1 MTERKNISNN
11 LGQDKKTQK
20 GLLAALGAYG
30 VWGFFPLMFRLLDG
44 VGAPTIVAHR
54 VIWSL
59 VFVGFILKAQGRMGE
74 VSAALKD
81 RRVLF
86 IIFLSALLLALNW
99 LVFIWAV
106 ENDKVLDVSLGY
118 FINPLVNVALG
129 MVFLGEKQNRW
140 QWLAI
145 NVAIVAMIIQA
156 IGLGSFP
163 LVALTL
169 AISFGIYGYL
179 RKTVSVGSAPGLFIE
194 TLLMLPFAIIY
205 LAYIVYSFGYGAHA
219 DPLKMT
225 YLVLTGPLTAGALLM
240 FAFAARRLR
249 LTTIGMF
256 QYISPSMHF
265 LTAVY
270 IFGEELNSLRLF
282 SFALVWISLA
292 IFSINS
298 LKLAKK
304 TQSQSS

>member
-1 MTERKNISNN
+1 LTEHKNISNN
-11 LGQDKKTQK
+11 LGQDKETQK

-59 VFVGFILKAQGRMGE
+59 VFVGIILKVQGRMGE

-81 RRVLF
+81 RRVLI
-86 IIFLSALLLALNW
+86 IIFLSAILLAINW

-145 NVAIVAMIIQA
+145 SVAIVAMIVQTIA
-156 IGLGSFP
+156 LGSFP

-205 LAYIVYSFGYGAHA
+205 LVYIIYSFGYGPHA

-256 QYISPSMHF
+256 QYLSPSMHF

-282 SFALVWISLA
+282 SFVLVWISLA
-292 IFSINS
+292 IFSFNS
-298 LKLAKK
+298 LRIIKLNKIE
-304 TQSQSS
+304 

>member
-1 MTERKNISNN
+1 MTEHKNISNN
-11 LGQDKKTQK
+11 LGQDKETQK

-59 VFVGFILKAQGRMGE
+59 VFVGIILKVQGRMGE

-81 RRVLF
+81 RRVLI
-86 IIFLSALLLALNW
+86 IIFLSAILLAINW

-129 MVFLGEKQNRW
+129 MVFLGEKQNNW

-145 NVAIVAMIIQA
+145 SVAIVAMIVQTIA
-156 IGLGSFP
+156 LGSFP

-205 LAYIVYSFGYGAHA
+205 LVYIIYSFGYGPHA

-256 QYISPSMHF
+256 QYLSPSMHF

-282 SFALVWISLA
+282 SFVLVWISLA
-292 IFSINS
+292 IFSFNS
-298 LKLAKK
+298 LRIIKLNKIE
-304 TQSQSS
+304 